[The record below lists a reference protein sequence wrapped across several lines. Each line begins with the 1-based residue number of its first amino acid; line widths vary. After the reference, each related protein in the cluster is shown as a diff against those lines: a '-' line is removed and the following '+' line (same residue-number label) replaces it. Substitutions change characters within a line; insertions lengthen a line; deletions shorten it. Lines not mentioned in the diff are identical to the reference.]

1 MNPSLLALGASA
13 CYGLADFAGGFTS
26 KARSAWAV
34 VGWAQAIGVIVLA
47 AGLIIVPAPGVR
59 GQDLALGAVAGLAGV
74 LGLNLLYRAL
84 ASGVMAV
91 VAPISAASG
100 AVVSVGV
107 GLLRGEVLGWWK
119 VLGLGLAI
127 GAVISVT
134 WQPGEA
140 HMDRRPVWM
149 ATAAGVFF
157 GMFFVAMS
165 FTSQSA
171 GLWPLVPARAVSIAL
186 ALSLA
191 GGDRWPPVKDYMAW
205 VVMTGLLDMLANVFM
220 VLAAQRGPLSVVAVL
235 GSLYPVFTVAAAVV
249 YLKERPAPIQVAGV
263 LMGIGAV
270 VVLA

>member
-1 MNPSLLALGASA
+1 MNSSLLALGASA

-34 VGWAQAIGVIVLA
+34 VGWSQAVGVIVLVG
-47 AGLIIVPAPGVR
+47 GLIVIPSPTVQGT
-59 GQDLALGAVAGLAGV
+59 DLVFGAVAGLAGV

-84 ASGVMAV
+84 ASGVMSV

-107 GLLRGEVLGWWK
+107 GLLRGEGLGWWK
-119 VLGLGLAI
+119 VLGLGLAM

-134 WQPGEA
+134 WKPGEVHA
-140 HMDRRPVWM
+140 DRRPVWM
-149 ATAAGVFF
+149 AAVAGAFF

-191 GGDRWPPVKDYMAW
+191 GGDRWPPVKDYVAW
-205 VVMTGLLDMLANVFM
+205 VVMSGFLDMLANIFI

-249 YLKERPAPIQVAGV
+249 YLKERPAPVQVVGV

-270 VVLA
+270 VVLS